1 MTRLIA
7 QIKSEISDLKSQMN
21 SVHSARRIACGFA
34 CLVCIV
40 LSGCKPY
47 TADVTVSIKPV
58 AGASDATDTA
68 DAAAKPPEGYGN
80 LVGTIVYEGDAPQLK
95 PLVSMGDATVKD
107 AAVCA
112 AITVPDESL
121 IVNGSNKGIQN
132 AIIFLEKRPPF
143 IKPELNDVPT
153 QPVMFDQKNCQF
165 LPHVLAFRAGQPLL
179 VVSDDS
185 IPHNTHTS
193 PKRNDAFNKVIGA
206 NDRTGVPCDYKKAEN
221 TPVSVVCDYHPWMK
235 AFHFPL
241 DHPYFA
247 VTDADGKFKIEG
259 LPAGK
264 HSFNV
269 WHERAS
275 GGSQLLQRKL
285 EITIEA
291 DKDNAAPALSFGGT
305 KFAAIPR
312 PAARRVAW
320 SDLERGQVIVT
331 QTEGK

>member
-1 MTRLIA
+1 
-7 QIKSEISDLKSQMN
+7 
-21 SVHSARRIACGFA
+21 
-34 CLVCIV
+34 
-40 LSGCKPY
+40 
-47 TADVTVSIKPV
+47 
-58 AGASDATDTA
+58 
-68 DAAAKPPEGYGN
+68 
-80 LVGTIVYEGDAPQLK
+80 
-95 PLVSMGDATVKD
+95 
-107 AAVCA
+107 
-112 AITVPDESL
+112 
-121 IVNGSNKGIQN
+121 
-132 AIIFLEKRPPF
+132 
-143 IKPELNDVPT
+143 
-153 QPVMFDQKNCQF
+153 
-165 LPHVLAFRAGQPLL
+165 L